1 MRQVSQHLTVSRLP
15 TFSWRERPGRNGAR
29 PVEEC
34 PHVTTLE
41 IPTDLLPGD
50 GRFGC
55 GPAKIRP
62 ATVQALADEGARLL
76 GTSHRQPPVKQLV
89 GRVRQGLAD
98 LFELPDGY
106 EVVLGNGGS
115 TTFWDVAVSSLI
127 RQRSAHASFGEF
139 SAKFAAAAAAA
150 PFLEPPSV
158 VTAPVGSVALPR
170 AFAGAD
176 VYAWAHNETST
187 GALAPVQRIAG
198 ADEGALVVV
207 DGTSA
212 AGGVQVDIGATD
224 VYYFAPQKS
233 LGSEGGLW
241 LALLSPAAVEQV
253 ERIAASDRWIP
264 ESLSLRTALTNSRQD
279 QTLNTP
285 AIATLFLLDDQLGW
299 LLDQGGLPFAAERT
313 ADSARRIYGWADASD
328 HATPFVTDPAHRS
341 PVVATIDFEGVNAP
355 TIAATLRA
363 NGVVDTEPYRK
374 LGRNQLRVGM
384 FPNVEPDD
392 VSQLTRCVDWVV
404 ERLG

>member
-1 MRQVSQHLTVSRLP
+1 VTEST
-15 TFSWRERPGRNGAR
+15 
-29 PVEEC
+29 PVTE
-34 PHVTTLE
+34 LR
-41 IPTDLLPGD
+41 IPADLLPDD

-62 ATVQALADEGARLL
+62 AAVEALATSGATLL
-76 GTSHRQPPVKQLV
+76 GTSHRQAPVKSLV
-89 GRVRQGLAD
+89 GSVRSRLAE
-98 LFELPDGY
+98 LFALPEGY

-115 TTFWDVAVSSLI
+115 TVFWDVAVASLI
-127 RQRSAHASFGEF
+127 ARQSAHGSFGEF

-150 PFLEPPSV
+150 PYLAEPTV
-158 VTAPVGSVALPR
+158 VTAPVGSVAVPQ
-170 AFAGAD
+170 AVPGAD

-187 GALAPVQRIAG
+187 GALAPVQRVDG
-198 ADEGALVVV
+198 VDDGALVVI

-212 AGGVQVDIGATD
+212 AGGVHVDIDATD

-241 LALLSPAAVEQV
+241 IALLSPAAVERV

-264 ESLSLRTALTNSRQD
+264 ESLSLRTALTNSRLD

-299 LLDQGGLPFAAERT
+299 LLDQGGLEFAAART
-313 ADSARRIYGWADASD
+313 ADSARRIYDWAEAFE
-328 HATPFVTDPAHRS
+328 HATPFVSEKRFRS
-341 PVVATIDFEGVNAP
+341 PVVATVDFDGVDAKA
-355 TIAATLRA
+355 IAATLRA
-363 NGVVDTEPYRK
+363 NGIVDTEPYRK

-384 FPNVEPDD
+384 FPTIEPEDI
-392 VSQLTRCVDWVV
+392 SRLTRCIEWVV